1 MPKPARPWTVLPHGP
16 IEKVDDNLWTVTGDL
31 PRVRVKGIR
40 RMSIV
45 RRSDGSLLFFHAIP
59 LDEAT
64 LAEVRAWGQPA
75 VLVVPHDQHTVDARA
90 FAEKLALRVFGPTLN
105 EKKLRRRVD
114 LAGTLE
120 QLEADPC
127 VTFESLAGTKT
138 GEAVG
143 IVRSGERVSLL
154 FADAVQAIPKETL
167 PMVFRLLGMGGGPK
181 VTPPFK
187 LLFTNDKQA
196 LRAHLERLANLPGL
210 TRLVPCHGTLTTADA
225 AETLKSVAA
234 AM

>member
-1 MPKPARPWTVLPHGP
+1 MTNHARPWTVLPHGP
-16 IEKVDDNLWTVTGDL
+16 VEKLDDNLWTVAGDL
-31 PRVRVKGIR
+31 PGVSVKEIR

-59 LDEAT
+59 LDEMT

-90 FAEKLALRVFGPTLN
+90 FAERLALRVFGPTLN
-105 EKKLRRRVD
+105 EKKLRTRVD
-114 LAGTLE
+114 LAGTLD

-167 PMVFRLLGMGGGPK
+167 PMVFRLFGMGGGPK

-187 LLFTNDKQA
+187 FRFVNDRRA
-196 LRAHLERLANLPGL
+196 LRSHLERLSDLPGL
-210 TRLVPCHGTLTTADA
+210 TRLLPCHGALTTVDA
-225 AETLKSVAA
+225 AETLKCVAA
-234 AM
+234 AL